1 MTNAENEQTKNNCI
15 NLTCGYITKLNKS
28 YLLWC
33 YFLQLQVYEEAD
45 SVSSVFLLLCFL
57 NFLNLLCALVVTYLT
72 GDLASK
78 CFCATEGKLPPL
90 DKHH

>member
-1 MTNAENEQTKNNCI
+1 MTNAENEKQLHLFDVWLHHKTKQE
-15 NLTCGYITKLNKS
+15 LFALM
-28 YLLWC
+28 L
-33 YFLQLQVYEEAD
+33 FLAVQVCEEAD

-72 GDLASK
+72 GELASK